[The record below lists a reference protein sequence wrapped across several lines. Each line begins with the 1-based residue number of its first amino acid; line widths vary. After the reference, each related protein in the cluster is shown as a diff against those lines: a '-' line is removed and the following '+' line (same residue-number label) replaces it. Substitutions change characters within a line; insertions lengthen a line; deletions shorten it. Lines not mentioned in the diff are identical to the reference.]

1 MKKELQ
7 LQLQPNETLTNWID
21 RLADNLVLSV
31 KQREAMHEVSKQ
43 SYIKGTNAALIAT
56 ETAQVHY
63 TIEIAD
69 NGVIIR
75 DTDSLYTEV
84 VPYGRDEN
92 TIPCAIALG
101 KCIYA
106 DIQEAENNFEDYGGY
121 KLTINIEP
129 LKPQDNG

>member
-1 MKKELQ
+1 MKKELR
-7 LQLQPNETLTNWID
+7 LQPNETLNDWVD
-21 RLADNLVLSV
+21 CLADNLALSV
-31 KQREAMHEVSKQ
+31 KQREVMHEVSKQ
-43 SYIKGTNAALIAT
+43 SYIKGTNAALLAT

-75 DTDSLYTEV
+75 DTDCLYTEV

-106 DIQEAENNFEDYGGY
+106 DIQEAEKNFEDYCGY

-129 LKPQDNG
+129 LNTQENG